1 MYVHH
6 ANITD
11 LPLRF
16 PQVRVLLPRDQHPER
31 GEHPDPRR
39 VRVRR
44 VQPAGERIA
53 QPRVGVAH
61 VCERV
66 EDDVPEA
73 DVSAAERGVLCRR
86 RGGAGG
92 DALRGG
98 CVSTF
103 FCLRN
108 YRNTTNMRSRIEFVC
123 EVAVGKWD
131 MPMANARVRLEYES
145 RTRRG
150 MCVMMLCL
158 LLLQRYA
165 ATIVPFCMR

>member
-103 FCLRN
+103 FCWPCLRN
-108 YRNTTNMRSRIEFVC
+108 IATQPIAFSYRVCLRGCSWEVGYADGECMKYDWIERH
-123 EVAVGKWD
+123 W
-131 MPMANARVRLEYES
+131 
-145 RTRRG
+145 
-150 MCVMMLCL
+150 L
-158 LLLQRYA
+158 LR
-165 ATIVPFCMR
+165 